1 MLTFNFDYFLGLFPR
16 LATAIPYTAE
26 VIVGSILLCLIV
38 GMIIA
43 VIRIAR
49 IPVLHQFCEI
59 WLSYNRS
66 MPFILDLYLVYF
78 VLPVIVRVMGRAG
91 SCDDPVSRPGNYRD
105 RADPSGSLA

>member
-49 IPVLHQFCEI
+49 IPVLHQFC
-59 WLSYNRS
+59 
-66 MPFILDLYLVYF
+66 
-78 VLPVIVRVMGRAG
+78 
-91 SCDDPVSRPGNYRD
+91 
-105 RADPSGSLA
+105 